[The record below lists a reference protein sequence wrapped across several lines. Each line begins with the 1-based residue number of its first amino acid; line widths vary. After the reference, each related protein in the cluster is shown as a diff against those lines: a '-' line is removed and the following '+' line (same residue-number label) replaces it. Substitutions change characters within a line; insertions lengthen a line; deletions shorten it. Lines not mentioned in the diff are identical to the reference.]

1 MMPLPVQGI
10 PEKGKLLTEIS
21 AFWFNRLRPV
31 IGNHVL
37 STDVETMPAEV
48 QAHTEVLRGRT
59 MLVKKARVIP
69 LEAIVRGYI
78 TGLS

>member
-1 MMPLPVQGI
+1 MQGI

-37 STDVETMPAEV
+37 STHVETMPAEV